1 MKLWYLCALLL
12 QIENLTLDDGAG
24 SQLIVVVDRACISD
38 YVPRKE
44 MATVLLL
51 HFFLFFYFSSSAPPR
66 IVLVLVFTPSIC
78 MLTYKAR
85 QRHRS

>member
-51 HFFLFFYFSSSAPPR
+51 HFF
-66 IVLVLVFTPSIC
+66 
-78 MLTYKAR
+78 
-85 QRHRS
+85 